1 MKVRARIT
9 IIKDKLPITPIIIV
23 HISLVEGKF
32 MRVVSNPE
40 LLEENSDDVL
50 REMRDQFCQ
59 TAMTE
64 SSAHLGGGQTGDM
77 ERLLCAGR

>member
-1 MKVRARIT
+1 ML
-9 IIKDKLPITPIIIV
+9 KDKSPITPIIIV

-50 REMRDQFCQ
+50 REMRDQLCQIRSDQ

-64 SSAHLGGGQTGDM
+64 
-77 ERLLCAGR
+77 LCSPGWWSDW

>member
-1 MKVRARIT
+1 ML
-9 IIKDKLPITPIIIV
+9 KDKSPITPIIIV

-50 REMRDQFCQ
+50 REMRDQLCQ
-59 TAMTE
+59 IRSDSNDGALLTWVVV
-64 SSAHLGGGQTGDM
+64 
-77 ERLLCAGR
+77 RLVI

>member
-1 MKVRARIT
+1 MVNVRRRI
-9 IIKDKLPITPIIIV
+9 IMLKDKSPITPIIIV

-50 REMRDQFCQ
+50 RERRDQLSQ
-59 TAMTE
+59 IR
-64 SSAHLGGGQTGDM
+64 SDQI
-77 ERLLCAGR
+77 RQQ